1 MHKPSFHKTPLAT
14 GVALALGA
22 AAASPVLAQE
32 GADDEVIEEIVTTG
46 IRSSLMT
53 SMNRKRSSTGVVD
66 AITAE
71 EIGKFPDQN
80 LAEALQRITGV
91 SIQRTNNEG
100 SQITVRG
107 MGPEF
112 NLVTLNGRSMPT
124 QGSRSF
130 DFGDIATEG
139 IRAIEV
145 YKSGRVD
152 IPSGGIGATVNIET
166 ARPMDVP
173 GFRGVVSA
181 KAVHETTSSDSS
193 IGDLDEYTPEVA
205 ALFSNTFA
213 DDTFGVLV
221 TASYQDRDNRE
232 EFADVDS
239 WIPNYP
245 DGLNGGIVNDNNQ
258 RTDGVWWHPQNIGY
272 GFAEVSRERTNAQ
285 LVLQWAPTDR
295 ITTTLDYSYSEVD
308 FEKNG
313 NSFGLWFQNPNVE
326 STINARGTVNEVAM
340 SGGDYAVN
348 VNRDHTIKE
357 NDSLGLNI
365 DWQATD
371 TLAVTFDIHDSSSSL
386 EGAGLGD
393 GVPGSASNLI
403 IGNTFCDWCGGAG
416 FGPSTATIG
425 VKSAVY
431 PAGGIPLWDVNFL
444 STPDFQPVAD
454 LTPADIGSL
463 FGQSFDVKNEND
475 ITQLQIGA
483 SWDNDGGGA
492 ITGID
497 FGIGYTE
504 QEFVDRSAF
513 SGLLPAGF
521 WNTSAWHWPDE
532 TWQLVS
538 FGGLLGD
545 FSNGGNFAYDRY
557 YVADFGTIVN
567 LYETVGSDD
576 PNSPVFDPALSA
588 CCYWPSW
595 GPDFQDPNG
604 GGFFNPG
611 PLGNG
616 SGAGIEEEI
625 AAAYIQ
631 VNFDDEFNGIPF
643 SGSFGVRYEDTET
656 ISTGDEVRVT
666 AVVWTGGD
674 EFASEFG
681 EPTFVTRKGSNK
693 VWLPS
698 LNLNF
703 DVTDEIITRFGYS
716 RTIARPPIG
725 ALSPIVSFVANPKID
740 NRLADAGNPDLVPYI
755 SDNLDLSVEWYYGEG
770 SYASVT
776 HFRKRVDNF
785 LVAQTTTG
793 VTFEDLGLNVPDP
806 YFGAQAELARQ
817 QLTDEGIPTS
827 NANVFARINENIG
840 APVGTPV
847 RAEAG
852 DPDVEWAVTQTAN
865 ARVGNLWGW
874 EFQVQH
880 MWDMGFGVQANLTTV
895 SGDVDA
901 DRDVVGEQ
909 FALPGLSDSA
919 NFIAFYENE
928 YISARVAW
936 NWRDEYLL
944 TFDRFDAPVFVE
956 EYDQLDLNFT
966 WFATDNLDVFFEAL
980 NVTEETIR
988 QYVRYE
994 EQFDFGAQYGARY
1007 NIGAR
1012 YTFD

>member
-1 MHKPSFHKTPLAT
+1 MNKPCFHKTPLAT

-22 AAASPVLAQE
+22 AVASPVLAQE
-32 GADDEVIEEIVTTG
+32 GADDEVIEEVITTG

-53 SMNRKRSSTGVVD
+53 SMNRKRTATGVVD

-91 SIQRTNNEG
+91 SISRVNNEG
-100 SQITVRG
+100 SEITVRG

-124 QGSRSF
+124 EGSRSF

-166 ARPMDVP
+166 MRPFDAP
-173 GFRGVVSA
+173 GFRSVVSA
-181 KAVHETTSSDSS
+181 KAVHETTSSDST
-193 IGDLDEYTPEVA
+193 IGNLDSVTPEIA
-205 ALFSNTFA
+205 ALFSNTFF
-213 DDTFGVLV
+213 DDTIGVLV

-258 RTDGVWWHPQNIGY
+258 REDGVWWHPQNIGY
-272 GFAEVSRERTNAQ
+272 GFAEISRERTNAQ

-295 ITTTLDYSYSEVD
+295 IMTTLDYTYSEVD

-326 STINARGTVNEVAM
+326 STINERGTITDVAM
-340 SGGDYAVN
+340 DGGDYAIN

-357 NDSLGLNI
+357 NDSLGLNV
-365 DWQATD
+365 DWQVTD
-371 TLAVTFDIHDSSSSL
+371 TLSLTLDVHNSSSTN

-393 GVPGSASNLI
+393 GVPGSSSNLI
-403 IGNTFCDWCGGAG
+403 IGNTFCDWCGV
-416 FGPSTATIG
+416 PTASID
-425 VKSAVY
+425 VKSATY
-431 PAGGIPLWDVNFL
+431 PASGIPLWDVTFRESNTGAPL
-444 STPDFQPVAD
+444 AD
-454 LTPADIGSL
+454 LRASDIGSL
-463 FGQSFDVKNEND
+463 FGQSFDTDTKNE
-475 ITQLQIGA
+475 ITQLQLGGTW
-483 SWDNDGGGA
+483 WDEGEGG
-492 ITGID
+492 ISSID
-497 FGIGYTE
+497 FGVGYTD
-504 QEFVDRSAF
+504 QEFVSRNAE

-521 WNTSAWHWPDE
+521 WLTSAEYWPDDTFE
-532 TWQLVS
+532 LVN
-538 FGGLLGD
+538 FDGLLSD
-545 FSNGGNFAYDRY
+545 FSNGGSYSYDQY
-557 YVADFGTIVN
+557 YVADFATVVD
-567 LYETVGSDD
+567 LYETIGANDA
-576 PNSPVFDPALSA
+576 ALA
-588 CCYWPSW
+588 GCCYWPSW
-595 GPDFQDPNG
+595 GPDFQDPDG
-604 GGFFNPG
+604 RGFFNPG
-611 PLGNG
+611 PLGN
-616 SGAGIEEEI
+616 STGAGITEEI
-625 AAAYIQ
+625 MAAYIQ
-631 VNFDDEFNGIPF
+631 VNFEDEFAGIPF
-643 SGSFGVRYEDTET
+643 NGSFGVRYEDTET
-656 ISTGDEVRVT
+656 ISTGNEVPVT

-681 EPTFVTRKGSNK
+681 DPVFVERTGSNN

-703 DVTDEIITRFGYS
+703 EFRDDMIARFGYS
-716 RTIARPPIG
+716 RTLARPAIG
-725 ALSPIVSFVANPKID
+725 SLGPTISFTPNPKVD
-740 NRLADAGNPDLVPYI
+740 NRLADRGNPGLVPYL
-755 SDNLDLSVEWYYGEG
+755 SDNLDLSFEWYYGEG

-785 LVAQTTTG
+785 LVSTTTLG
-793 VTFEDLGLNVPDP
+793 VSFEDLGLDVPDP
-806 YFGAQAELARQ
+806 YAGAQAELARQ
-817 QLTDEGIPTS
+817 QLTEEGIPTS

-847 RAEAG
+847 RAEPG
-852 DPDVEWAVTQTAN
+852 DPPVEWAVTQTTN
-865 ARVGNLWGW
+865 AEVGNLWGW

-880 MWDMGFGVQANLTTV
+880 MWDLGFGIQANLTTV

-901 DRDVVGEQ
+901 NRDSVLEE

-919 NFIAFYENE
+919 NLIAFYENDW
-928 YISARVAW
+928 ISARVAW

-944 TFDRFDAPVFVE
+944 TFDRFGAPVYFEDFQQV
-956 EYDQLDLNFT
+956 DLNLT
-966 WFATDNLDVFFEAL
+966 WYATDNLDIFFEAL

>member
-1 MHKPSFHKTPLAT
+1 MNKPSFHKTPLAA

-22 AAASPVLAQE
+22 AVASPVLAQE
-32 GADDEVIEEIVTTG
+32 GADDEIIEEVVTTG
-46 IRSSLMT
+46 IRSSLLT
-53 SMNRKRSSTGVVD
+53 SMNRKRNATGVVD

-91 SIQRTNNEG
+91 SISRVNNEG
-100 SQITVRG
+100 SEITVRG

-124 QGSRSF
+124 EGGRSF

-139 IRAIEV
+139 IKAIEV

-166 ARPMDVP
+166 MRPFDAP
-173 GFRGVVSA
+173 GFRSVVSA
-181 KAVHETTSSDSS
+181 KAVHETTSSDST
-193 IGDLDEYTPEVA
+193 IGDLSDVTPEIA
-205 ALFSNTFA
+205 ALFSNTFF
-213 DDTFGVLV
+213 DDTIGFLV

-272 GFAEVSRERTNAQ
+272 GFAEISRQRTNAQ

-295 ITTTLDYSYSEVD
+295 IMTTLDYTYSEVD

-326 STINARGTVNEVAM
+326 STINERGTITDVAM
-340 SGGDYAVN
+340 DGGDYAIN

-365 DWQATD
+365 DWQVTD
-371 TLAVTFDIHDSSSSL
+371 TLSLNLDVHDSSSSV

-393 GVPGSASNLI
+393 GVPGSSSNLI
-403 IGNTFCDWCGGAG
+403 IGNTFCDWCGV
-416 FGPSTATIG
+416 PTASID
-425 VKSAVY
+425 VKSATY
-431 PAGGIPLWDVNFL
+431 PASGIPLWDVTFRESNTGAPL
-444 STPDFQPVAD
+444 AD
-454 LTPADIGSL
+454 LRASDIGSL
-463 FGQSFDVKNEND
+463 FGQSFNDVNKND
-475 ITQLQIGA
+475 ITQLQLGGTW
-483 SWDNDGGGA
+483 WDEGEGG
-492 ITGID
+492 ISSID
-497 FGIGYTE
+497 FGVGYTD
-504 QEFVDRSAF
+504 QEFVNRNAS

-521 WNTSAWHWPDE
+521 WLTSAEYWPDD
-532 TWQLVS
+532 TFQLVS
-538 FGGLLGD
+538 FDGLLGD
-545 FSNGGNFAYDRY
+545 FSNGGSYAYDRY
-557 YVADFGTIVN
+557 YVTDFGTAVDY
-567 LYETVGSDD
+567 YETIGANDA
-576 PNSPVFDPALSA
+576 ALA
-588 CCYWPSW
+588 GCCYWPSW
-595 GPDFQDPNG
+595 GPDFQDPDG
-604 GGFFNPG
+604 RGFFNPG
-611 PLGNG
+611 PLGNATG
-616 SGAGIEEEI
+616 SGITEEI
-625 AAAYIQ
+625 MAAYVQ
-631 VNFDDEFNGIPF
+631 VNFEDEFAGIPF
-643 SGSFGVRYEDTET
+643 SGSFGVRYEDTDT
-656 ISTGDEVRVT
+656 ISTGNEVPVT

-681 EPTFVTRKGSNK
+681 DPVFVERTGSNS

-703 DVTDEIITRFGYS
+703 DVTDTMIARFGYS
-716 RTIARPPIG
+716 RTLARPPIG
-725 ALSPIVSFVANPKID
+725 DLAPAISFTANPKVD
-740 NRLADAGNPDLVPYI
+740 NRLATRGNPGLVPYI
-755 SDNLDLSVEWYYGEG
+755 SDNLDLSFEWYYDEG

-785 LVAQTTTG
+785 LVSTTTLG
-793 VTFEDLGLNVPDP
+793 VSFEELGLDVPDP
-806 YFGAQAELARQ
+806 YAGAQAELARQ
-817 QLTDEGIPTS
+817 QLTEEGIPTS

-852 DPDVEWAVTQTAN
+852 DPPVEWAVTQTTN
-865 ARVGNLWGW
+865 AEVGNLWGW
-874 EFQVQH
+874 EFQWQH
-880 MWDMGFGVQANLTTV
+880 MWDLGFGVQANLTTV

-901 DRDVVGEQ
+901 NRDSVLEE

-919 NFIAFYENE
+919 NLIAFYENDWL
-928 YISARVAW
+928 SARVAW

-944 TFDRFDAPVFVE
+944 TFDRFGAPVYFE
-956 EYDQLDLNFT
+956 EYQQVDLNLT
-966 WFATDNLDVFFEAL
+966 WYATDSLDVFFEAL

-1007 NIGAR
+1007 NLGVR

>member
-22 AAASPVLAQE
+22 AVTSPVLAQE
-32 GADDEVIEEIVTTG
+32 GADDEVIEEVVTTG

-53 SMNRKRSSTGVVD
+53 SMNRKRNSTGVVD

-91 SIQRTNNEG
+91 SIQRVNNEG
-100 SQITVRG
+100 TQITVRG

-130 DFGDIATEG
+130 DFGDLATES

-166 ARPMDVP
+166 ARPLDVP
-173 GFRGVVSA
+173 GFRSVISA

-193 IGDLDEYTPEVA
+193 IAGLDEFTPELA

-213 DDTFGVLV
+213 DDTIGVLV
-221 TASYQDRDNRE
+221 SASYQDRANRE

-239 WIPNYP
+239 WIPDYP

-258 RTDGVWWHPQNIGY
+258 RADGTFWHPQNIGY
-272 GFAEVSRERTNAQ
+272 GIAEISRQRTNAQ

-295 ITTTLDYSYSEVD
+295 ITTTLDYTYSEVD
-308 FEKNG
+308 FEKDA

-326 STINARGTVNEVAM
+326 STINERGTITEVAM
-340 SGGDYAVN
+340 DGGDYAIN

-357 NDSLGLNI
+357 NESLGLNI

-371 TLAVTFDIHDSSSSL
+371 SLSFTLDVHDSSSTL

-393 GVPGSASNLI
+393 GVPGSSSNLI
-403 IGNTFCDWCGGAG
+403 IGNTFCDWCGI
-416 FGPSTATIG
+416 PTASID

-431 PAGGIPLWDVNFL
+431 PAGGIPLWDVTFRESNTGAPL
-444 STPDFQPVAD
+444 AD
-454 LTPADIGSL
+454 VRPSDIGSL
-463 FGQSFDVKNEND
+463 FGQSFDVKNKNE
-475 ITQLQIGA
+475 ITQLQLGGT
-483 SWDNDGGGA
+483 WDNDSGGA
-492 ITGID
+492 ITSID
-497 FGIGYTE
+497 FGVGYTD
-504 QEFVDRSAF
+504 QEFVNRNAF

-521 WNTSAWHWPDE
+521 WLTSAEYWPDD
-532 TWQLVS
+532 TWNLVS
-538 FGGLLGD
+538 FDGLLGD
-545 FSNGGNFAYDRY
+545 FSNGGSYAYDTY
-557 YVADFGTIVN
+557 YVADFGTVVD
-567 LYETVGSDD
+567 LYETVGANDA
-576 PNSPVFDPALSA
+576 ALA
-588 CCYWPSW
+588 GCCYWPAW
-595 GPDFQDPNG
+595 GSDFQDPAG
-604 GGFFNPG
+604 GRGFFNPG

-616 SGAGIEEEI
+616 NGAGITEEI
-625 AAAYIQ
+625 LAAYLQ
-631 VNFDDEFNGIPF
+631 VNFEDDFNGLPIN
-643 SGSFGVRYEDTET
+643 GSFGVRWEDTET

-681 EPTFVTRKGSNK
+681 DPVFVERTGSNK

-698 LNLNF
+698 LNLNME
-703 DVTDEIITRFGYS
+703 VAENMIARFGYS
-716 RTIARPPIG
+716 RTLARPDIG
-725 ALSPIVSFVANPKID
+725 ALSPIISFVANPKID
-740 NRLADAGNPDLVPYI
+740 NRLATAGNPDLVPYL
-755 SDNLDLSVEWYYGEG
+755 SDNLDLSFEWYYGEG

-785 LVAQTTTG
+785 LVTTTTPG

-852 DPDVEWAVTQTAN
+852 DPPVAWNVSQTTN

-880 MWDMGFGVQANLTTV
+880 MWDLGFGIQANLTTV
-895 SGDVDA
+895 SGDVGA
-901 DRDVVGEQ
+901 DRDTVNEQ

-919 NFIAFYENE
+919 NLIAFYENDWM
-928 YISARVAW
+928 SARVAW

-944 TFDRFDAPVFVE
+944 TFDANDAPVFFE
-956 EYDQLDLNFT
+956 EYQQVDLNFT
-966 WFATDNLDVFFEAL
+966 WYAMERLDVFFEAL

-988 QYVRYE
+988 QYIRYE

-1012 YTFD
+1012 YSFD

>member
-1 MHKPSFHKTPLAT
+1 MHKPSFHKTPLAA

-32 GADDEVIEEIVTTG
+32 GADDEIIEEVVTTG

-53 SMNRKRSSTGVVD
+53 SMNRKRNATGVVD

-91 SIQRTNNEG
+91 SISRVNNEG
-100 SQITVRG
+100 SEITVRG

-124 QGSRSF
+124 EGGRSF

-152 IPSGGIGATVNIET
+152 IPSGGIGATINIET
-166 ARPMDVP
+166 MRPFDAP
-173 GFRGVVSA
+173 GFRSVVSA
-181 KAVHETTSSDSS
+181 KAVHETTSSDST
-193 IGDLDEYTPEVA
+193 IGDLSDVTPEIA
-205 ALFSNTFA
+205 ALFSNTFF
-213 DDTFGVLV
+213 DDTIGVLV

-272 GFAEVSRERTNAQ
+272 GFAEISRERTNAQ

-295 ITTTLDYSYSEVD
+295 IMTTLDYTYSEVD

-326 STINARGTVNEVAM
+326 STINERGTITDVAM
-340 SGGDYAVN
+340 DGGDYAIN

-365 DWQATD
+365 DWQVTD
-371 TLAVTFDIHDSSSSL
+371 TLSLNLDIHDSSSST

-393 GVPGSASNLI
+393 GVPGSSSNLI
-403 IGNTFCDWCGGAG
+403 IGNTFCDWCGV
-416 FGPSTATIG
+416 PTASID
-425 VKSAVY
+425 VKSATY
-431 PAGGIPLWDVNFL
+431 PAGGIPLWDVTFRESNTGAPL
-444 STPDFQPVAD
+444 AD
-454 LTPADIGSL
+454 LRASDIGSL
-463 FGQSFDVKNEND
+463 FGQSFNDVNKND
-475 ITQLQIGA
+475 ITQLQLGGTW
-483 SWDNDGGGA
+483 WDEGDGG
-492 ITGID
+492 ISSID
-497 FGIGYTE
+497 FGVGYTE
-504 QEFVDRSAF
+504 QEFVDRNAS

-521 WNTSAWHWPDE
+521 WLTSAEYWPDD
-532 TWQLVS
+532 TFQLVS
-538 FGGLLGD
+538 FDGLLGD
-545 FSNGGNFAYDRY
+545 FSNGGSYAYDQY
-557 YVADFGTIVN
+557 YVADFGTIVDF
-567 LYETVGSDD
+567 YETIGANDE
-576 PNSPVFDPALSA
+576 ALA
-588 CCYWPSW
+588 GCCYWPSW
-595 GPDFQDPNG
+595 GPDFQDPAG
-604 GGFFNPG
+604 GRGFFNPG
-611 PLGNG
+611 PLGNSTG
-616 SGAGIEEEI
+616 SGITEEI
-625 AAAYIQ
+625 MAAYVQ
-631 VNFDDEFNGIPF
+631 VNFEDEFAGIPF
-643 SGSFGVRYEDTET
+643 SGSFGVRYEDTDT
-656 ISTGDEVRVT
+656 ISTGNEVPVT

-681 EPTFVTRKGSNK
+681 DPVSVERTGSNS

-703 DVTDEIITRFGYS
+703 DVTDSMVARFGYS
-716 RTIARPPIG
+716 RTLARPPIG
-725 ALSPIVSFVANPKID
+725 DLSPVISFTSNPKVD
-740 NRLADAGNPDLVPYI
+740 NRLATRGNPGLVPYI
-755 SDNLDLSVEWYYGEG
+755 SDNLDLSFEWYYGEG

-785 LVAQTTTG
+785 LVSTTTLG
-793 VTFEDLGLNVPDP
+793 VSFEELGLDVPDP
-806 YFGAQAELARQ
+806 YAGAQAELARQ
-817 QLTDEGIPTS
+817 QLTEEGIPTS

-847 RAEAG
+847 RAEPG
-852 DPDVEWAVTQTAN
+852 DPPVEWAVTQTTN
-865 ARVGNLWGW
+865 AEVGNLWGW

-880 MWDMGFGVQANLTTV
+880 MWDLGFGIQANLTTV

-901 DRDVVGEQ
+901 NRDSVLEE

-919 NFIAFYENE
+919 NLIAFYENDW
-928 YISARVAW
+928 ISARVAW

-944 TFDRFDAPVFVE
+944 TFDRFGAPVYFE
-956 EYDQLDLNFT
+956 EYQQVDLNLT
-966 WFATDNLDVFFEAL
+966 WYATDNLDVFFEGL

-1007 NIGAR
+1007 NIGVR

>member
-22 AAASPVLAQE
+22 AVSSPVLAQE

-53 SMNRKRSSTGVVD
+53 SMNRKRNSTGVVD

-91 SIQRTNNEG
+91 SIQRVNNEG
-100 SQITVRG
+100 TQITVRG

-130 DFGDIATEG
+130 DFGDLATEG
-139 IRAIEV
+139 IRAVEV

-173 GFRGVVSA
+173 GFRSVVSA

-193 IGDLDEYTPEVA
+193 VADLSDVTPEVA

-213 DDTFGVLV
+213 DDTFGVLL
-221 TASYQDRDNRE
+221 TGSWQKRDNRE

-258 RTDGVWWHPQNIGY
+258 RADGTFFHPQNIGY
-272 GFAEVSRERTNAQ
+272 GFAEISRERTNAQ

-295 ITTTLDYSYSEVD
+295 ITTTLDYTYSEVD
-308 FEKNG
+308 FEKDA

-326 STINARGTVNEVAM
+326 STINERGTVTEVAM
-340 SGGDYAVN
+340 DGGDYAIN
-348 VNRDHTIKE
+348 VARDHTIKE

-371 TLAVTFDIHDSSSSL
+371 TLALTLDVHDSSSSL

-393 GVPGSASNLI
+393 GVPGSSSNLI
-403 IGNTFCDWCGGAG
+403 IGNTFCDWCGV
-416 FGPSTATIG
+416 PTASID

-431 PAGGIPLWDVNFL
+431 GASGIPLWDVNFRE
-444 STPDFQPVAD
+444 SNTGAPIPDVRAS
-454 LTPADIGSL
+454 DIGSL
-463 FGQSFDVKNEND
+463 FGQSFNTDAVND
-475 ITQLQIGA
+475 ITQIQLGGT
-483 SWDNDGGGA
+483 WDNDSGGA
-492 ITGID
+492 IVSLD
-497 FGIGYTE
+497 FGLGYTN
-504 QEFVDRSAF
+504 QEFVNRNAE

-521 WNTSAWHWPDE
+521 WLTSAEYWPDD
-532 TWQLVS
+532 TFQLVS
-538 FGGLLGD
+538 FDGLLSD
-545 FSNGGNFAYDRY
+545 FSNGGSYAYDTY
-557 YVADFGTIVN
+557 YVADFGTIVD
-567 LYETVGSDD
+567 LYETVGANDA
-576 PNSPVFDPALSA
+576 ALA
-588 CCYWPSW
+588 GCCYWPSW
-595 GPDFQDPNG
+595 GPDFQDPSGNR
-604 GGFFNPG
+604 GFFNPG
-611 PLGNG
+611 PLGNS
-616 SGAGIEEEI
+616 SGAGIEEDI
-625 AAAYIQ
+625 LAAYLQ
-631 VNFDDEFNGIPF
+631 VNFEDEFAGMPF

-656 ISTGDEVRVT
+656 TSTGDEVRVT

-681 EPTFVTRKGSNK
+681 DPTFVTRKGSNK

-698 LNLNF
+698 LNLNME
-703 DVTDEIITRFGYS
+703 VAENMIARFGYS
-716 RTIARPPIG
+716 RTLARPPIG
-725 ALSPIVSFVANPKID
+725 DLSPVISFVANPKID
-740 NRLADAGNPDLVPYI
+740 NRLATAGNPDLVPYL
-755 SDNLDLSVEWYYGEG
+755 SDNLDLSFEWYYGEG

-785 LVAQTTTG
+785 LVTTTTPG
-793 VTFEDLGLNVPDP
+793 VTFEDLGLDVPDP

-852 DPDVEWAVTQTAN
+852 DPPVEWSVSQTTN

-895 SGDVDA
+895 SGDVNA
-901 DRDVVGEQ
+901 DRDTVNEQ

-919 NFIAFYENE
+919 NLIAFYEND
-928 YISARVAW
+928 YLSARVAW

-944 TFDRFDAPVFVE
+944 TFDRFGAPVYFE
-956 EYDQLDLNFT
+956 EYQQVDLNLT
-966 WFATDNLDVFFEAL
+966 WYATNNLDVFFEAL
-980 NVTEETIR
+980 NVTEETVR
-988 QYVRYE
+988 QYIRYP

-1012 YTFD
+1012 YTFE

>member
-1 MHKPSFHKTPLAT
+1 MNKPCFHKTPLAT

-22 AAASPVLAQE
+22 AVASPVLAQE
-32 GADDEVIEEIVTTG
+32 GADDEVIEEVITTG

-53 SMNRKRSSTGVVD
+53 SMNRKRTATGVVD

-91 SIQRTNNEG
+91 SISRVNNEG
-100 SQITVRG
+100 SEITVRG

-124 QGSRSF
+124 EGSRSF

-166 ARPMDVP
+166 MRPFDAP
-173 GFRGVVSA
+173 GFRSVVSA
-181 KAVHETTSSDSS
+181 KAVHETTSSDST
-193 IGDLDEYTPEVA
+193 IGNLDSVTPEIA
-205 ALFSNTFA
+205 ALFSNTFF
-213 DDTFGVLV
+213 DDTIGVLV

-258 RTDGVWWHPQNIGY
+258 REDGVWWHPQNIGY
-272 GFAEVSRERTNAQ
+272 GFAEISRERTNAQ

-295 ITTTLDYSYSEVD
+295 IMTTLDYTYSEVD

-326 STINARGTVNEVAM
+326 STINERGTITDVAM
-340 SGGDYAVN
+340 DGGDYAIN

-357 NDSLGLNI
+357 NDSLGLNV
-365 DWQATD
+365 DWQVTD
-371 TLAVTFDIHDSSSSL
+371 TLSLTLDVHNSSSTN

-393 GVPGSASNLI
+393 GVPGSSSNLI
-403 IGNTFCDWCGGAG
+403 IGNTFCDWCGV
-416 FGPSTATIG
+416 PTASID
-425 VKSAVY
+425 VKSATY
-431 PAGGIPLWDVNFL
+431 PASGIPLWDVTFRESNTGAPL
-444 STPDFQPVAD
+444 AD
-454 LTPADIGSL
+454 LRASDIGSL
-463 FGQSFDVKNEND
+463 FGQSFDTDTKNE
-475 ITQLQIGA
+475 ITQLQLGGTW
-483 SWDNDGGGA
+483 WDEGEGG
-492 ITGID
+492 ISSID
-497 FGIGYTE
+497 FGVGYTD
-504 QEFVDRSAF
+504 QEFVSRNAE

-521 WNTSAWHWPDE
+521 WLTSAEYWPDDTFE
-532 TWQLVS
+532 LVN
-538 FGGLLGD
+538 FDGLLSD
-545 FSNGGNFAYDRY
+545 FSNGGSYSYDQY
-557 YVADFGTIVN
+557 YVADFATVVD
-567 LYETVGSDD
+567 LYETIGANDA
-576 PNSPVFDPALSA
+576 ALA
-588 CCYWPSW
+588 GCCYWPSW
-595 GPDFQDPNG
+595 GPDFQDPDG
-604 GGFFNPG
+604 RGFFNPG
-611 PLGNG
+611 PLGN
-616 SGAGIEEEI
+616 STGAGITEEI
-625 AAAYIQ
+625 MAAYIQ
-631 VNFDDEFNGIPF
+631 VNFEDEFAGIPF
-643 SGSFGVRYEDTET
+643 NGSFGVRYEDTET
-656 ISTGDEVRVT
+656 ISTGNEVPVT

-681 EPTFVTRKGSNK
+681 DPVFVERTGSNN

-703 DVTDEIITRFGYS
+703 EFRDDMIARFGYS
-716 RTIARPPIG
+716 RTLARPAIG
-725 ALSPIVSFVANPKID
+725 ALSPTISFTPNPKVD
-740 NRLADAGNPDLVPYI
+740 NRLADRGNPGLVPYL
-755 SDNLDLSVEWYYGEG
+755 SDNLDLSFEWYYGEG

-785 LVAQTTTG
+785 LVSTTTLG
-793 VTFEDLGLNVPDP
+793 VSFEDLGLDVPDP
-806 YFGAQAELARQ
+806 YAGAQAELARQ
-817 QLTDEGIPTS
+817 QLTEEGIPTS

-847 RAEAG
+847 RAEPG
-852 DPDVEWAVTQTAN
+852 DPPVEWAVTQTTN
-865 ARVGNLWGW
+865 AEVGNLWGW

-880 MWDMGFGVQANLTTV
+880 MWDLGFGIQANLTTV

-901 DRDVVGEQ
+901 NRDSVLEE

-919 NFIAFYENE
+919 NLIAFYENDW
-928 YISARVAW
+928 ISARVAW

-944 TFDRFDAPVFVE
+944 TFDRFGAPVYFEDFQQV
-956 EYDQLDLNFT
+956 DLNLT
-966 WFATDNLDVFFEAL
+966 WYATDNLDIFFEAL

>member
-1 MHKPSFHKTPLAT
+1 MNKPSFHKTPLAT

-22 AAASPVLAQE
+22 AVASPVLAQE
-32 GADDEVIEEIVTTG
+32 GADDEVIEEVVTTG

-53 SMNRKRSSTGVVD
+53 SMNRKRNATGVVD

-91 SIQRTNNEG
+91 SIARVNNEG
-100 SQITVRG
+100 TEITVRG

-124 QGSRSF
+124 EGGRSF

-139 IRAIEV
+139 IKAIEV

-166 ARPMDVP
+166 MRPFDAP
-173 GFRGVVSA
+173 GFRSVISA
-181 KAVHETTSSDSS
+181 KAVHETTSSDST
-193 IGDLDEYTPEVA
+193 IGDLSDVTPEIA
-205 ALFSNTFA
+205 ALFSNTFF
-213 DDTFGVLV
+213 DDTIGVLL

-245 DGLNGGIVNDNNQ
+245 DGLNGGVVNDNNQ

-272 GFAEVSRERTNAQ
+272 GFAEISRERTNAQ

-295 ITTTLDYSYSEVD
+295 IMTTLDYTYSEVD

-326 STINARGTVNEVAM
+326 STINERGTITDVAM
-340 SGGDYAVN
+340 DGGDYAIN
-348 VNRDHTIKE
+348 VNREHTIKE

-365 DWQATD
+365 DWQVTD
-371 TLAVTFDIHDSSSSL
+371 TLSLTLDVHDSSSSV

-393 GVPGSASNLI
+393 GVPGSSSNLI
-403 IGNTFCDWCGGAG
+403 IGNTFCDWCGV
-416 FGPSTATIG
+416 PTASID
-425 VKSAVY
+425 VKSATY
-431 PAGGIPLWDVNFL
+431 PGSGIPLWDVTFRESNTGAPL
-444 STPDFQPVAD
+444 AD
-454 LTPADIGSL
+454 LRASDIGSL
-463 FGQSFDVKNEND
+463 FGQSFNDVNKND
-475 ITQLQIGA
+475 ITQLQLGGTW
-483 SWDNDGGGA
+483 WDEGDGG
-492 ITGID
+492 ITSLD
-497 FGIGYTE
+497 FGVGYTE
-504 QEFVDRSAF
+504 QEFVNRNAS

-521 WNTSAWHWPDE
+521 WLTSAEYWPDD
-532 TWQLVS
+532 TFQLVS
-538 FGGLLGD
+538 FDGLLGD
-545 FSNGGNFAYDRY
+545 FSNGGSYAYDQY
-557 YVADFGTIVN
+557 YVADFGTVVD
-567 LYETVGSDD
+567 LYETIGANDE
-576 PNSPVFDPALSA
+576 ALA
-588 CCYWPSW
+588 GCCYWPSW
-595 GPDFQDPNG
+595 GPDFQDPAG
-604 GGFFNPG
+604 RGFFNPG
-611 PLGNG
+611 PLGNATG
-616 SGAGIEEEI
+616 SGITEEI
-625 AAAYIQ
+625 MSAYVQ
-631 VNFDDEFNGIPF
+631 VNFEDEFAGIPF
-643 SGSFGVRYEDTET
+643 SGSFGVRYEDTDT
-656 ISTGDEVRVT
+656 ISTGNEVPVT

-681 EPTFVTRKGSNK
+681 DPVSVERTGSNN

-703 DVTDEIITRFGYS
+703 EFRDDMIARFGYS
-716 RTIARPPIG
+716 RTLARPPIG
-725 ALSPIVSFVANPKID
+725 DLSPVISFTPNPKVD
-740 NRLADAGNPDLVPYI
+740 NRLADRGNPGLVPYL
-755 SDNLDLSVEWYYGEG
+755 SDNLDLSFEWYYGEG

-785 LVAQTTTG
+785 LVSTTTLG
-793 VTFEDLGLNVPDP
+793 VSFEELGLDVPDP
-806 YFGAQAELARQ
+806 YAGAQAELARQ
-817 QLTDEGIPTS
+817 QLTEEGIPTS

-847 RAEAG
+847 RAEPG
-852 DPDVEWAVTQTAN
+852 DPPVEWAVTQTTN
-865 ARVGNLWGW
+865 AEVGNLWGW

-880 MWDMGFGVQANLTTV
+880 MWDLGFGIQANLTTV

-901 DRDVVGEQ
+901 NRDSVLEE

-919 NFIAFYENE
+919 NVIAFYENDWM
-928 YISARVAW
+928 SARVAW

-944 TFDRFDAPVFVE
+944 TFDRFGAPVYFEDYQQV
-956 EYDQLDLNFT
+956 DLNLT
-966 WFATDNLDVFFEAL
+966 WYATDNLDVFFEGL

-1007 NIGAR
+1007 NLGVR

>member
-1 MHKPSFHKTPLAT
+1 MHKPSFHKTPLAA
-14 GVALALGA
+14 GIALALGV
-22 AAASPVLAQE
+22 AAASPVLAQDS
-32 GADDEVIEEIVTTG
+32 ADDDVIEEIVTTG
-46 IRSSLMT
+46 IRGSLMT
-53 SMNRKRSSTGVVD
+53 SMNRKRLATGVVD

-71 EIGKFPDQN
+71 DIGKFPDQN
-80 LAEALQRITGV
+80 LAEALSRITGV
-91 SIQRTNNEG
+91 SIQRVNNEG

-130 DFGDIATEG
+130 DFGDLATEG
-139 IRAIEV
+139 IAAIEV

-166 ARPMDVP
+166 ARPLNTP
-173 GFRGVVSA
+173 GFRSVVSA
-181 KAVHETTSSDSS
+181 KAVHETTSSDST
-193 IGDLDEYTPEVA
+193 IAGLNEVTPELA

-213 DDTFGVLV
+213 DDTFGVLL
-221 TASYQDRDNRE
+221 TASYQDRANRE
-232 EFADVDS
+232 EYADVDS

-272 GFAEVSRERTNAQ
+272 GISEISRQRSNAQ

-295 ITTTLDYSYSEVD
+295 ITATLDYTYSEVD
-308 FEKNG
+308 FEKDA

-326 STINARGTVNEVAM
+326 STINERGTVSEVAM
-340 SGGDYAVN
+340 SGGDYAIN
-348 VNRDHTIKE
+348 VARDHTLKE
-357 NDSLGLNI
+357 NDSLGLNLE
-365 DWQATD
+365 WQVND
-371 TLAVTFDIHDSSSSL
+371 TLSLNLDVHDSSSSL
-386 EGAGLGD
+386 KGAGLGD
-393 GVPGSASNLI
+393 GVPGSSSNLI

-416 FGPSTATIG
+416 YGPSTATIG

-431 PAGGIPLWDVNFL
+431 PSSGIPLWDVNFL
-444 STPDFQPVAD
+444 STPDFLPIDDVTA
-454 LTPADIGSL
+454 ADIGSL
-463 FGQSFDVKNEND
+463 FGQSFDVRNKND
-475 ITQLQIGA
+475 ITQIQLGGT
-483 SWDNDGGGA
+483 WDNDTGDA
-492 ITGID
+492 ITSID
-497 FGIGYTE
+497 FGVGYTN
-504 QEFVDRSAF
+504 QEFVNRDAF

-521 WNTSAWHWPDE
+521 WLTSAWHWPDD
-532 TWQLVS
+532 TFNLVS
-538 FGGLLGD
+538 FDGMLND
-545 FSNGGNFAYDRY
+545 FSNGGSFAYDHY
-557 YVADFGTIVN
+557 YVADFGTIVDY
-567 LYETVGSDD
+567 YETIGSAD
-576 PNSPVFDPALSA
+576 PNSPVYDPDLAT

-595 GPDFQDPNG
+595 GSDFQDPSG
-604 GGFFNPG
+604 RGYFNPG

-616 SGAGIEEEI
+616 SGAGIQEDI
-625 AAAYIQ
+625 LAAYLQ
-631 VNFDDEFNGIPF
+631 VNFDDEFAGLPVN
-643 SGSFGVRYEDTET
+643 GSFGVRYEDTET
-656 ISTGDEVRVT
+656 TSTGDEVRVT

-681 EPTFVTRKGSNK
+681 DPVFVTRKGANK

-703 DVTDEIITRFGYS
+703 EVRDDMIARFGYS
-716 RTIARPPIG
+716 RTLARPPIG
-725 ALSPIVSFVANPKID
+725 ALSPIISFVANPKID
-740 NRLADAGNPDLVPYI
+740 NRLATAGNPDLIPYL
-755 SDNLDLSVEWYYGEG
+755 SDNLDLSFEWYYGEG

-785 LVAQTTTG
+785 LVSTTTQDI
-793 VTFEDLGLNVPDP
+793 TFEDQGFSVPDP
-806 YFGAQAELARQ
+806 YFGAQAELARE
-817 QLTDEGIPTS
+817 QLTNENIPLT
-827 NANVFARINENIG
+827 NANIFARINENIG

-852 DPDVEWAVTQTAN
+852 DPPVAWDVTQTTN

-880 MWDMGFGVQANLTTV
+880 MWDNGFGIQANLTTV
-895 SGDVDA
+895 SGDVNA
-901 DRDVVGEQ
+901 DRDVVNEQ

-919 NFIAFYENE
+919 NLIAFYEND

-944 TFDRFDAPVFVE
+944 TFDRFDAPVYFEDYQQV
-956 EYDQLDLNFT
+956 DLNLT
-966 WFATDNLDVFFEAL
+966 WYATDKLDVFFEAL
-980 NVTEETIR
+980 NITQETIR
-988 QYVRYE
+988 QYVRYP

-1012 YTFD
+1012 YSFD